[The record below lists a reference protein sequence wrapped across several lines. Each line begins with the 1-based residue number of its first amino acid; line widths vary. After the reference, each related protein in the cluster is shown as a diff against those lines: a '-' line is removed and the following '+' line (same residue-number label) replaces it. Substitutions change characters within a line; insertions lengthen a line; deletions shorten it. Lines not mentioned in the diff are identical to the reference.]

1 MKTTTFAAV
10 AGALAA
16 SAMASPPLAT
26 RATTV
31 TPITVKGNGAYSMHA
46 PDAIDLN

>member
-1 MKTTTFAAV
+1 MKTATFAAV

-16 SAMASPPLAT
+16 SAVASPSLAT

-31 TPITVKGNGAYSMHA
+31 TPITIKGNGTYTIQAS
-46 PDAIDLN
+46 DAMDLN